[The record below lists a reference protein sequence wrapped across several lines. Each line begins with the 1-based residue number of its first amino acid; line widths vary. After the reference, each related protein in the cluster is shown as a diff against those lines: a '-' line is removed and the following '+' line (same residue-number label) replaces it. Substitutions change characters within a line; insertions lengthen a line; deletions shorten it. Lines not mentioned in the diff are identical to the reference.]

1 MRKIAIPIVL
11 LAAAGGAYWYF
22 EMRSENGADGA
33 LTLYGNVDIRQ
44 VDLAFRVSGRIAEMR
59 FEEGDAV
66 RTGDI
71 IAILDDEPLA
81 HDLAAAEAQLQVAAA
96 RRDMMEAGT
105 RPAEVAQARAL
116 VEERRAA
123 VDNARRG
130 HERQAELLRR
140 GHVSQQAYDDADER
154 LEEAIARLS
163 SAEEALALAEEGFRQ
178 EDIAMARA
186 EMRAAEAAHAQAA
199 RRLDDTVLHAPSDG
213 TILSRVRE
221 PGAIV
226 MEGTTAYVLSLDR
239 PVWVRA
245 YVDQPDLGRIH
256 PGMPVWVTTDTTP
269 ETPYPGQI
277 GFISPV
283 AEFTPRS
290 VETEELRTELVYRL
304 RIVVSE
310 PDLGLRQ
317 GMPVTVHMEQPATQ
331 VAGG

>member
-22 EMRSENGADGA
+22 EMRPENAANGA

-44 VDLAFRVSGRIAEMR
+44 VDLAFRVSGRIADMR
-59 FEEGDAV
+59 FEEGDTV
-66 RTGDI
+66 RTGDVV
-71 IAILDDEPLA
+71 AVLDDEPLV

-105 RPAEVAQARAL
+105 RPAEIAQARAL

-123 VDNARRG
+123 VENARRG
-130 HERQAELLRR
+130 HDRQAELLRR

-178 EDIAMARA
+178 EDITMAQA
-186 EMRAAEAAHAQAA
+186 EFRAAEAALAQAV

-245 YVDQPDLGRIH
+245 YVDQPDLGLIH

-269 ETPYPGQI
+269 DTPYPGQI

-304 RIVVSE
+304 RIVVTE
-310 PDLGLRQ
+310 PDLSLRQ
-317 GMPVTVHMEQPATQ
+317 GMPVTVHLEPPTAQ